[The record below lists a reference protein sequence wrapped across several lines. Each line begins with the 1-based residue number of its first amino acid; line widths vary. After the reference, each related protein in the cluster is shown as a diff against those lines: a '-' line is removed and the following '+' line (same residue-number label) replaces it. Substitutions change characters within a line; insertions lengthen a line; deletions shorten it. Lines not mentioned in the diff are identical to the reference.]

1 MIDKF
6 NISTDL
12 FYKTLRKKDIKIN
25 GYENELI
32 QCFINIFNN
41 ARTALNERKIE
52 EKQLSSDALKSMQDA
67 YDKFTEDS
75 LKRYED
81 LSTEVQDLKK
91 KLIEVTTQLSKEKQN
106 YATLREE
113 HDNLKISYNKLK
125 KDFDDYKKKYK

>member
-1 MIDKF
+1 MSLDIQQLLTD
-6 NISTDL
+6 NIVSIVTTL
-12 FYKTLRKKDIKIN
+12 FGGGSFYAYYVEREK
-25 GYENELI
+25 
-32 QCFINIFNN
+32 
-41 ARTALNERKIE
+41 RKIE
-52 EKQLSSDALKSMQDA
+52 AKQLDADALKTMQDA

-106 YATLREE
+106 YAILREE

>member
-1 MIDKF
+1 MNPNIQQFLID
-6 NISTDL
+6 NTISIITTL
-12 FYKTLRKKDIKIN
+12 FGGGSFYAYYVERNK
-25 GYENELI
+25 
-32 QCFINIFNN
+32 
-41 ARTALNERKIE
+41 RKIE

-75 LKRYED
+75 LKRYEE

-91 KLIEVTTQLSKEKQN
+91 KLTEVTTQLSTEKQN

-125 KDFDDYKKKYK
+125 KDFDEYKKKYK

>member
-1 MIDKF
+1 MSLDIQQLFTD
-6 NISTDL
+6 NIVSIITTL
-12 FYKTLRKKDIKIN
+12 FGGGSFYAYYVEREK
-25 GYENELI
+25 
-32 QCFINIFNN
+32 
-41 ARTALNERKIE
+41 RKIE
-52 EKQLSSDALKSMQDA
+52 AKQLDADALKTMQDA

-106 YATLREE
+106 YAILREE

>member
-1 MIDKF
+1 MEVKQFLMDNFVSIL
-6 NISTDL
+6 TTL
-12 FYKTLRKKDIKIN
+12 FGGGSFYAYYTEKNK
-25 GYENELI
+25 
-32 QCFINIFNN
+32 
-41 ARTALNERKIE
+41 RKIE

-75 LKRYED
+75 LKRYEE

-91 KLIEVTTQLSKEKQN
+91 KLTEVTTQLSTEKQN

-125 KDFDDYKKKYK
+125 KDFDEYKKKYK

>member
-1 MIDKF
+1 MSLDIQQLFTD
-6 NISTDL
+6 NIVSIITTL
-12 FYKTLRKKDIKIN
+12 FGGGSFYAYYVERNK
-25 GYENELI
+25 
-32 QCFINIFNN
+32 
-41 ARTALNERKIE
+41 RKIE

-75 LKRYED
+75 LKRYEE
-81 LSTEVQDLKK
+81 LSIEVQDLKK

-125 KDFDDYKKKYK
+125 KDFDEYKKKYK